1 MWTMAGAIL
10 IVLFV
15 VFVVLPFAAVFVLY
29 TIGVARL
36 ARQSLA
42 PDR

>member
-29 TIGVARL
+29 TIGAARL